1 MFNLV
6 TVGQWSLSKGGVGC
20 NTALTRHAFKEEWG
34 RIQQW
39 WSSQLNCINTD
50 ILNESLF
57 TLIQILDLNR
67 EVAYF
72 TDFTEE
78 RINIIEILRLM
89 VSYSNSSSYTWC
101 FSLVFFHKNLQL
113 PYHIYFSQFDDEL
126 YFDQSMAQAATQ
138 PRSSP
143 VVDRN
148 LHDILRDT
156 PAMNESSKAV
166 HSGTTPPTPQR
177 GYSQHPA
184 SLPLSNSTCKFSQL
198 LFSININNQQQTT

>member
-1 MFNLV
+1 
-6 TVGQWSLSKGGVGC
+6 
-20 NTALTRHAFKEEWG
+20 
-34 RIQQW
+34 
-39 WSSQLNCINTD
+39 
-50 ILNESLF
+50 
-57 TLIQILDLNR
+57 
-67 EVAYF
+67 
-72 TDFTEE
+72 
-78 RINIIEILRLM
+78 M
-89 VSYSNSSSYTWC
+89 VSYSNLSSYTCC
-101 FSLVFFHKNLQL
+101 FSLVFFQKNLL
-113 PYHIYFSQFDDEL
+113 LYRTYFFQFDDEL
-126 YFDQSMAQAATQ
+126 HFDQSMAQAATQ

-198 LFSININNQQQTT
+198 LFSILTCFSGFCIRLKHDI